1 MSRIGD
7 FFKTPHSY
15 NNFFNSKIENDETAK
30 IRREINKLNKL
41 IEQKSDELF
50 TIYGEM
56 YGDGFTPAETPTY
69 LVYSGRSNSSTFDVS
84 TLSYVEKGE
93 ADGNYISVNTKMGV
107 FSYVVGYCYN
117 LGSAVVRNCNY
128 TISQDCKSIKMSPRY
143 DYLIPLVDT
152 TEEITYYDY
161 KEKEVKTTTAKSSG
175 YRAALQDTKGK
186 EFINSMYE
194 IERDDLK
201 MKLIDVYEGKAHPCH
216 EIILKTCP
224 ADMVSIAYK
233 TPATAAVPM
242 NKLFDIEPNVYKEA
256 EKLNHTYEN
265 FLYRLCKAKGFLNG
279 LNPTV
284 RKDKNIERTDQ
295 QLLDLSVKAANY
307 EEDLKFYNIG
317 FPTEGV
323 LYYCLS
329 IFSGNDWRTRAVN
342 FSSLYPLGKF
352 MNYICSESVN
362 QGYTYVSSFVSDLKD
377 YIYMALTNG
386 SVPTLYSSYLK
397 LTHDIASRNFNI
409 KVTEEDEKI
418 FESKYKDFTG
428 VAIGDYCV
436 IPPRNSDDVKN
447 EGNALNHCV
456 ASYIKRVIDDKCII
470 LFLRLR
476 KEMDKS
482 LVTVEI
488 EGNRVIQAR
497 GMSNRNITNDERKAL
512 VEYCKRVGYD
522 MKTN

>member
-7 FFKTPHSY
+7 FFKTPHTY
-15 NNFFNSKIENDETAK
+15 NDFFNSKTENDETAK

-69 LVYSGRSNSSTFDVS
+69 LEYSGRSNCSMFDIS

-93 ADGNYISVNTKMGV
+93 ADGNYISVNTKTGD

-117 LGSAVVRNCNY
+117 LGSVVIRNCNY

-143 DYLIPLVDT
+143 DYLIPLVDV

-161 KEKEVKTTTAKSSG
+161 KEKEVKTTTAKFSD
-175 YRAALQDTKGK
+175 YRAALHNTKGK
-186 EFINSMYE
+186 EFINFMYE
-194 IERDDLK
+194 IKRDDLK
-201 MKLIDVYEGKAHPCH
+201 MNLSDVYNGKAHPCH

-224 ADMVSIAYK
+224 ADMVSIAYN
-233 TPATAAVPM
+233 TPATTAVPM
-242 NKLFDIEPNVYKEA
+242 NKLFDIDPKVYKEA
-256 EKLNHTYEN
+256 EKLNDTYEH
-265 FLYRLCKAKGFLNG
+265 FLYKLCKVKGFLKG

-284 RKDKNIERTDQ
+284 RRDKNIERTDQ
-295 QLLDLSVKAANY
+295 QLLDLAVKAANY

-323 LYYCLS
+323 LYYCLNL
-329 IFSGNDWRTRAVN
+329 FSGNDWRTRAVN

-362 QGYTYVSSFVSDLKD
+362 QGYTYVTSFVSDLKD

-436 IPPRNSDDVKN
+436 IPPRNSEDVKN

-497 GMSNRNITNDERKAL
+497 GISNRNITNDERKAL
-512 VEYCKRVGYD
+512 VEYCKKVGYD

>member
-15 NNFFNSKIENDETAK
+15 DAFFNNKTENDETVK
-30 IRREINKLNKL
+30 IRNEINKLNKL
-41 IEQKSDELF
+41 IEQKNNELF

-69 LVYSGRSNSSTFDVS
+69 LEYSGRSNAAMFDVS
-84 TLSYVEKGE
+84 TLSYIEKG
-93 ADGNYISVNTKMGV
+93 ATDGNYISVNTKMGD

-117 LGSAVVRNCNY
+117 LGSVVVRICNY
-128 TISQDCKSIKMSPRY
+128 TISQDCKSIKMSPRF

-152 TEEITYYDY
+152 TEKITYYDY
-161 KEKEVKTTTAKSSG
+161 KKKEVMTAEEKYEG
-175 YRAALQDTKGK
+175 YRGALHNTKGK
-186 EFINSMYE
+186 EFINFMYE

-201 MKLIDVYEGKAHPCH
+201 MSLKDVYNGKAHPCH

-224 ADMVSIAYK
+224 ANMITTAYR
-233 TPATAAVPM
+233 TPATAAIPM
-242 NKLFDIEPNVYKEA
+242 NKLFDIDPTVYKEA
-256 EKLNHTYEN
+256 EKLNNTYDN
-265 FLYRLCKAKGFLNG
+265 FLYRLCKVKSFLNG
-279 LNPTV
+279 LDPKV

-295 QLLDLSVKAANY
+295 QLLDLAVKAANY
-307 EEDLKFYNIG
+307 EEDLKFYNIS

-323 LYYCLS
+323 LHYCLG
-329 IFSGNDWRTRAVN
+329 IFSGNDWRTRGVN
-342 FSSLYPLGKF
+342 FSSFYPLGKF

-362 QGYTYVSSFVSDLKD
+362 QGYTYISSFVSDLKD
-377 YIYMALTNG
+377 YIYMATTNR
-386 SVPTLYSSYLK
+386 SIPTLYSSYLK
-397 LTHDIASRNFNI
+397 LTHDIAARNFNI
-409 KVTEEDEKI
+409 QVTEEDEKI
-418 FESKYKDFTG
+418 FKSRYKDFTG

-436 IPPRNSDDVKN
+436 ISPKNSEDVKN

-456 ASYIKRVIDDKCII
+456 ASYIKRIIDDKCII

-476 KEMDKS
+476 KKMDKS
-482 LVTVEI
+482 LVTLEI

-512 VEYCKRVGYD
+512 IEFCKKVGYD